1 MDIFGPIVGGFEMII
16 EMLQSGGIISYLI
29 LLLGVYGIIISIRK
43 ILYLR
48 KISRIDATEI
58 MGTVTASMEKGGAI
72 EALKNIS
79 HYRNPVSK
87 IISEAL
93 KIGYKNKV
101 EVEESMEQIF
111 IVEMGKMTNG
121 LNTLKTIIDLAPFI
135 GLIGTVLGIWMT
147 FKNLV
152 IDPSAAAMAEGI
164 YIALITTIIGLTVV
178 IILLPLHTYIESL
191 VEAEMDKIELATKM
205 TNWSYGVIKI
215 RVYEKMPCVIEALQE
230 AEGIVNV
237 REITD
242 PYSNI
247 QISFKPS
254 MLEKSI
260 SNIILEK
267 CDVKSEITE
276 SKLRQ

>member
-121 LNTLKTIIDLAPFI
+121 LNTLKTIIELAPFI

-147 FKNLV
+147 FKNLG
-152 IDPSAAAMAEGI
+152 ID
-164 YIALITTIIGLTVV
+164 IALITTIIGLTVV

>member
-93 KIGYKNKV
+93 KIAQY
-101 EVEESMEQIF
+101 
-111 IVEMGKMTNG
+111 
-121 LNTLKTIIDLAPFI
+121 
-135 GLIGTVLGIWMT
+135 
-147 FKNLV
+147 
-152 IDPSAAAMAEGI
+152 
-164 YIALITTIIGLTVV
+164 
-178 IILLPLHTYIESL
+178 
-191 VEAEMDKIELATKM
+191 
-205 TNWSYGVIKI
+205 
-215 RVYEKMPCVIEALQE
+215 
-230 AEGIVNV
+230 
-237 REITD
+237 
-242 PYSNI
+242 
-247 QISFKPS
+247 
-254 MLEKSI
+254 LEDNYRTCSI
-260 SNIILEK
+260 HRINRYRTWYL
-267 CDVKSEITE
+267 DDF
-276 SKLRQ
+276 

>member
-111 IVEMGKMTNG
+111 IVEMGHRINRYRTWY
-121 LNTLKTIIDLAPFI
+121 LDDF
-135 GLIGTVLGIWMT
+135 
-147 FKNLV
+147 
-152 IDPSAAAMAEGI
+152 
-164 YIALITTIIGLTVV
+164 
-178 IILLPLHTYIESL
+178 
-191 VEAEMDKIELATKM
+191 
-205 TNWSYGVIKI
+205 
-215 RVYEKMPCVIEALQE
+215 
-230 AEGIVNV
+230 
-237 REITD
+237 
-242 PYSNI
+242 
-247 QISFKPS
+247 
-254 MLEKSI
+254 
-260 SNIILEK
+260 
-267 CDVKSEITE
+267 
-276 SKLRQ
+276 